1 MFPVSLR
8 APAACRA
15 GWVALLLSL
24 SGAAAGSAERGPAT
38 RASAFDSSQ
47 QARVIV
53 KYRSGTSQAL
63 SATIA
68 TSAGPQRAQA
78 LATRLGLA
86 LTDGHAM
93 GPRQQVLLASGITS
107 QALAAQL
114 AADSEVAYA
123 VVDGRRQATAVQ
135 PDDPLYLN
143 STATQTPTAG
153 QWYLHAASSTLVS
166 ALNAEMAWAITT
178 GSSSLVVA
186 DLDTGVRLDHPD
198 LAAKLLPGY
207 DFISDTDT
215 ANDGDGRDSDPSDPG
230 DWITAAENRSGTFR
244 GCGTSDSSW
253 HGTQTSGLIAA
264 ATNNGIGMAAIGRD
278 VKLLPVRV
286 LGKCGGYDSDII
298 DAMRWAGG
306 LSVSGMTTNPNPAR
320 VINLSLGG
328 SGSCSTAYQEA
339 INELAAVGV
348 VVVAAAGNDGLAV
361 GVPANCSGVVA
372 VAGVRHTGTKVGYSS
387 LGPEVT
393 VAAPAGNCV
402 NATGTCLYPI
412 LTTSNTGTTSP
423 NSASYTSG
431 GDDASLGTSFA
442 TPLVSGTVG
451 LMLSANG
458 SLTPAQVIALLQSTA
473 RTFPSSGADTSV
485 SACLAPSSTAQTSE
499 CYCTTTTCGA
509 GLLDARAAV
518 TAAAG
523 QSGGSSGTDTSDSST
538 GSNSSD
544 SSSDSSSDTSG
555 GSTTSTTS
563 GSSGGGALGD
573 AGWCGVAVLAAAAAA
588 SGGLRRRRSIP
599 RGQRLV
605 QLQRQQGGDHT

>member
-8 APAACRA
+8 APVACRA
-15 GWVALLLSL
+15 GWVALSL
-24 SGAAAGSAERGPAT
+24 ALFSAAAWPAERGPVP
-38 RASAFDSSQ
+38 RAGAFDSTL

-63 SATIA
+63 SAATT

-78 LATRLGLA
+78 LATRLGVA

-114 AADSEVAYA
+114 AADSEVEYA
-123 VVDGRRQATAVQ
+123 VVDGRRQAAAVQ
-135 PDDPLYLN
+135 PNDPLYLN
-143 STATQTPTAG
+143 STATQTPVAG

-166 ALNAEMAWAITT
+166 ALNAEVAWAVTT
-178 GSSSLVVA
+178 GSTSIVVA

-198 LAAKLLPGY
+198 LAAQLLPGY

-264 ATNNGIGMAAIGRD
+264 ATNNSIGMAAIGRD

-348 VVVAAAGNDGLAV
+348 VVVAAAGNEGLAV

-372 VAGVRHTGTKVGYSS
+372 VAGVRHSGTKVGYSS

-402 NATGTCLYPI
+402 NTTGTCLYPI

-442 TPLVSGTVG
+442 TPLVSGTVA
-451 LMLSANG
+451 LMLSAN
-458 SLTPAQVIALLQSTA
+458 SALTPVQVIAMLQSTA
-473 RTFPSSGADTSV
+473 RAFPTTGADSGV
-485 SACLAPSSTAQTSE
+485 SACLAPSTTAQTSE

-509 GLLDARAAV
+509 GLLDAGAAV

-523 QSGGSSGTDTSDSST
+523 QSSGSSSTDTTDTT
-538 GSNSSD
+538 GSTD
-544 SSSDSSSDTSG
+544 SSSGSSSSDTNTDT
-555 GSTTSTTS
+555 STDTTS
-563 GSSGGGALGD
+563 GSTTTSSSSGSGGGALGD
-573 AGWCGVAVLAAAAAA
+573 AGWVGVVLLAAAVAWR
-588 SGGLRRRRSIP
+588 GRPRR
-599 RGQRLV
+599 G
-605 QLQRQQGGDHT
+605 

>member
-1 MFPVSLR
+1 MPVLFLN
-8 APAACRA
+8 APAMRRA
-15 GWVALLLSL
+15 GLSALCLLLVCT
-24 SGAAAGSAERGPAT
+24 AAVPAERGPAA
-38 RASAFDSSQ
+38 RVAAFDGTQ

-53 KYRSGTSQAL
+53 KYRSSGSNQAL
-63 SATIA
+63 SASSTSA
-68 TSAGPQRAQA
+68 TSSTSDQGAQRAQTY
-78 LATRLGLA
+78 ATRLGLA
-86 LTDGHAM
+86 VTDGHAM
-93 GPRQQVLLASGITS
+93 GPRQQVLLASGISS

-114 AADSEVAYA
+114 AADSDVAYA
-123 VVDGRRQATAVQ
+123 VVDGRRQAAGVQ
-135 PDDPLYLN
+135 PGDPLYLN
-143 STATQTPTAG
+143 TAATQTPTAG
-153 QWYLHAASSTLVS
+153 QWYLQAASSTLVS
-166 ALNAEMAWAITT
+166 ALNAEVAWAVTT
-178 GSSSLVVA
+178 GSTSLVVA

-198 LAAKLLPGY
+198 LAAQLLPGY
-207 DFISDTDT
+207 DFISDTNT

-244 GCGTSDSSW
+244 GCGTSDSTW

-306 LSVSGMTTNPNPAR
+306 LSVSGMTPNPNPAR

-328 SGSCSTAYQEA
+328 SGSCTTAYQEA
-339 INELAAVGV
+339 IDELSAVGV

-442 TPLVSGTVG
+442 TPLVSGTVA
-451 LMLSANG
+451 LMLSANA
-458 SLTPAQVIALLQSTA
+458 SLTPAQVITLLQSTTRA
-473 RTFPSSGADTSV
+473 FPSTGADSGV

-499 CYCTTTTCGA
+499 CYCTTSTCGA
-509 GLLDARAAV
+509 GLLDAGAVVTVAAQ
-518 TAAAG
+518 A
-523 QSGGSSGTDTSDSST
+523 QGGV
-538 GSNSSD
+538 
-544 SSSDSSSDTSG
+544 SSSDTSSTAE
-555 GSTTSTTS
+555 GSTSETSSEGTDS
-563 GSSGGGALGD
+563 VAGGSSGGGAIGG
-573 AGWCGVAVLAAAAAA
+573 AGWIAIAGLAIAVLCRGRAAEGRRRGVA
-588 SGGLRRRRSIP
+588 R
-599 RGQRLV
+599 
-605 QLQRQQGGDHT
+605 